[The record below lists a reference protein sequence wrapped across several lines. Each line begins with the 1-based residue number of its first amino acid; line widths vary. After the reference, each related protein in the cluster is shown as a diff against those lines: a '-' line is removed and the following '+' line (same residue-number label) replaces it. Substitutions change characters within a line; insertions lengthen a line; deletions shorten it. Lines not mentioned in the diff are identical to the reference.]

1 MKKYFDLEKILSI
14 YKIIF
19 FYTSFLIIFLLFPF
33 IFLVIKI
40 TKFFFIIR
48 ITELL
53 TNRYGHLVLNPE
65 IYLLEKKKE
74 EEKSKKYLDFF
85 YESRHGICNKELL
98 NLWKRKILIFPRNI
112 LEPIDILLKKIYSTN
127 NIHTVSGF
135 NDKVRDINCYFDNQ
149 EPSFIL
155 SQEQEKYCFDIL
167 LKNGIDIKKIRYV
180 CLFNRDDAYLNSF
193 KKKKDWYYLS
203 HHNYKINKFTLAANS
218 LTERDVYVFRMGA
231 KVEGKF
237 GQGNSKIID
246 YANSNFRSELM
257 DIFLATKCLFAISCG
272 TGSSHI
278 AIMYRKPI
286 LDLNANLHHLMTF
299 MKDSLLLAKHY
310 YSKDKKRNLTLNEI
324 LQYEETSIRHRHN
337 LDKYKIDIIDCT
349 EIEIKDATI
358 ELLDRI
364 DGIYKETEDVR
375 NLQNKYKLKNWN
387 NITKF
392 INEKKY
398 YFHKKIRANY
408 SSNFLL
414 NNKDWLN

>member
-1 MKKYFDLEKILSI
+1 MIKYFNLEKILSI
-14 YKIIF
+14 YKVIF

-48 ITELL
+48 ITEIP

-65 IYLLEKKKE
+65 IYLLEKKE

-85 YESRHGICNKELL
+85 YESKYGICNKELL
-98 NLWKRKILIFPRNI
+98 NLWKRKLLIFPRNI
-112 LEPIDILLKKIYSTN
+112 LEPINILLKKIYSTN

-135 NDKVRDINCYFDNQ
+135 DSKVRDINCYFDNQ

-155 SQEQEKYCFDIL
+155 SQEQEKYCLDIL

-203 HHNYKINKFTLAANS
+203 HHNYKIHKFTLAANS
-218 LTERDVYVFRMGA
+218 LTERDVYLFRMGA

-257 DIFLATKCLFAISCG
+257 DIFLATQCLFGISCG

-278 AIMYRKPI
+278 AVMYRKPI

-310 YSKDKKRNLTLNEI
+310 YLKDKKRNLTLNEI
-324 LQYEETSIRHRHN
+324 LRYEETSIRHRHD

-358 ELLDRI
+358 ELLDRL
-364 DGIYKETEDVR
+364 DGIYRETEEIN
-375 NLQNKYKLKNWN
+375 NLQNKYKLKNWKN
-387 NITKF
+387 VTKF

-398 YFHKKIRANY
+398 YFHNRIRANY